1 MFALLAAIQFLTR
14 IPIPLRIDYESKL
27 LARSTLFFP
36 FVGLL
41 IGLMV
46 AFVAYLSALFV
57 PSYIVP
63 VIVVGTWVALTGAL
77 HFDGLLDTA
86 DGLLSHRS
94 REQMLEI
101 MKDSRI
107 GAMGTMVA
115 LFYLLLKILFVFA
128 IFEQQSGWLPYL
140 LIALIPIYSRW
151 TMTAAIVFWPYART
165 GNGLGSLYQ
174 ATNIRHFVISSLMML
189 ICSLLPW
196 FAVAQ
201 NVDFN
206 LNSWLLMV
214 SVAVFVT
221 VIFSSLCVRR
231 LGGMTGDTY
240 GALNEL
246 TELAILCAI
255 VIAGR
260 V

>member
-14 IPIPLRIDYESKL
+14 IPIPLRVDYESKL
-27 LARSTLFFP
+27 LARSTSFFP
-36 FVGLL
+36 FVGLF
-41 IGLMV
+41 IGLIV
-46 AFVAYLSALFV
+46 AFAAYLSALIV

-63 VIVVGTWVALTGAL
+63 VIVVGTWVVLTGAL
-77 HFDGLLDTA
+77 HLDGLLDTA

-107 GAMGTMVA
+107 GAMGTIVA

-128 IFEQQSGWLPYL
+128 ILEQQSGWLAYL
-140 LIALIPIYSRW
+140 FLAVIPIYSRW
-151 TMTAAIVFWPYART
+151 TMTVAIVFWPYART
-165 GNGLGSLYQ
+165 KNGLGSLYQ
-174 ATNIRHFVISSLMML
+174 AANIRHFVISSLMML
-189 ICSLLPW
+189 FCSLLPW
-196 FAVAQ
+196 LAVAQ
-201 NVDFN
+201 SVDFVI
-206 LNSWLLMV
+206 NSWLLMV

-231 LGGMTGDTY
+231 LDGMTGDTY

-246 TELAILCAI
+246 TELAILFTI

-260 V
+260 I

>member
-27 LARSTLFFP
+27 LARSTSFFP

-41 IGLMV
+41 IGMIV
-46 AFVAYLSALFV
+46 ASAAYLFSFFL
-57 PSYIVP
+57 PTYIVP
-63 VIVVGTWVALTGAL
+63 VIAVAVWVALTGAL
-77 HFDGLLDTA
+77 HLDGLLDTA
-86 DGLLSHRS
+86 DGLLSHRN

-107 GAMGTMVA
+107 GAMGTIVA
-115 LFYLLLKILFVFA
+115 LFYLLLKILLVFA
-128 IFEQQSGWLPYL
+128 MLEQQSGWLPYL
-140 LIALIPIYSRW
+140 FLAVIPIYSRW
-151 TMTAAIVFWPYART
+151 TMTVAIVFWPYART
-165 GNGLGSLYQ
+165 ENGLGSLYQ
-174 ATNIRHFVISSLMML
+174 ATNVRHFVISSLMML

-196 FAVAQ
+196 SAVAQ
-201 NVDFN
+201 SVDFVI
-206 LNSWLLMV
+206 NSWLLIV

-221 VIFSSLCVRR
+221 VIFASLCVRR

-246 TELAILCAI
+246 TELAILFAI